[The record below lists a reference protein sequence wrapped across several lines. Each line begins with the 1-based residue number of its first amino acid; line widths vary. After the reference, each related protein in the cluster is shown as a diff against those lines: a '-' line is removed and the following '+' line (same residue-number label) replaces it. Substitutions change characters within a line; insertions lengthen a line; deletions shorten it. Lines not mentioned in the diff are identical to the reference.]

1 MTKLLKCDVAVM
13 GSGVAGMGAAYKL
26 ANAGGLKIA
35 VFEKYPAQGG
45 AVSNCPMSFCSTPDT
60 PEAQKSAYEV
70 FARFSNYSANMG
82 LISKMLKY
90 SSEIPKIICE
100 ECKIEAPMIVRRNP
114 AEYGTQ
120 RGYTVGHAN
129 GLDVGDIY
137 FLKGRGQGHAFA
149 LALLRL
155 RLMLKKKGVEFFFQT
170 PIKKIIRETDGKVTG
185 AIAYDKEGNEIQIKC
200 KALIVASGGMTG
212 NLDLMKKLGV
222 VKTKYDYVY
231 TDGYQVNIT
240 FPDSCQDGDGHLA
253 VWDIGGKKTKIALSA
268 DPQVPNPGVRIGP
281 NTPWLAANQ
290 VKIVTEQPYLRVN
303 ELGKRFINEEMSNQH
318 TAMSTAIIR
327 NNTNMCCFLILDE
340 DTVTSLA
347 DHVEDDYVYF
357 IFKGVT
363 IHNLRQQIDEAIAK
377 GNKHM
382 CHFDTIHE
390 VCAYMGIDEANLKH
404 TISRYN
410 HAKEIGYDADFH
422 TNPDYIKPVREE
434 SGHIYC
440 FRIFAGGYDTMG
452 GIAIDENANI
462 LDEDNLPIQGLYG
475 AGDMAVGSLYGDPSN
490 AGGNVH
496 GSMPSG
502 LLAGDSAAAY
512 VKGGCK

>member
-1 MTKLLKCDVAVM
+1 MTKLLECDVAVM

-155 RLMLKKKGVEFFFQT
+155 RLMLEKKGVEFFFQT

-212 NLDLMKKLGV
+212 NLDLMKKIGRA
-222 VKTKYDYVY
+222 
-231 TDGYQVNIT
+231 
-240 FPDSCQDGDGHLA
+240 SC
-253 VWDIGGKKTKIALSA
+253 
-268 DPQVPNPGVRIGP
+268 R
-281 NTPWLAANQ
+281 
-290 VKIVTEQPYLRVN
+290 ERV
-303 ELGKRFINEEMSNQH
+303 
-318 TAMSTAIIR
+318 
-327 NNTNMCCFLILDE
+327 
-340 DTVTSLA
+340 
-347 DHVEDDYVYF
+347 
-357 IFKGVT
+357 
-363 IHNLRQQIDEAIAK
+363 
-377 GNKHM
+377 
-382 CHFDTIHE
+382 
-390 VCAYMGIDEANLKH
+390 
-404 TISRYN
+404 
-410 HAKEIGYDADFH
+410 
-422 TNPDYIKPVREE
+422 
-434 SGHIYC
+434 
-440 FRIFAGGYDTMG
+440 
-452 GIAIDENANI
+452 
-462 LDEDNLPIQGLYG
+462 
-475 AGDMAVGSLYGDPSN
+475 
-490 AGGNVH
+490 
-496 GSMPSG
+496 
-502 LLAGDSAAAY
+502 
-512 VKGGCK
+512 